1 MSNTTAAT
9 PTRMSAMS
17 CRPASLTR
25 AWKTMLVIVAEAMDP
40 M

>member
-17 CRPASLTR
+17 CSPASLTDV
-25 AWKTMLVIVAEAMDP
+25 WKAMLVIVAEAIDP

>member
-25 AWKTMLVIVAEAMDP
+25 AWKTMLVIVAEAIDP